1 MKLIEMKQKGFKRFF
16 LSGIKYIHFKPE
28 EKIQIILA
36 NNGSGKSQ
44 LLKEMSPLPSNLKHD
59 YEDDGYKWMKYEHNN
74 NIYIIS
80 SGFIHKNKHSFI
92 INTDGNEVELNPGGT
107 KKVQLALVKEHFNLT
122 PALHEILLGINTFTS
137 MSLPERKKWLTE
149 MSSIDYTYPISV
161 YNKLKQ
167 RHRDIVGAIKINQ
180 TKLTQDSLL
189 IVDDKSRVSLVH
201 SLEGLKLLLEEL
213 ISSKSNDIVINTKQ
227 DTIITDIN
235 NLVLHNNKLIKLIKL
250 PDNIT
255 KDKVSKEIES
265 LNNRL
270 HTNKTLLN
278 ICNEKLSKV
287 SSLEKDI
294 DKESVE
300 KDLKR
305 TEESLD
311 KLLELNYL
319 KVDLPNIASIH
330 SIFNSTYHDILQ
342 LLSDITNSQVS
353 LPSNIDTYQAYKQY
367 LTDKIENIDRAL
379 TNTNREND
387 KLIAKIKVLE
397 DNEKK
402 AKIACNKCGHEWHLD
417 FDEIE
422 YRSLISQ
429 RDKNITFIK
438 DKETLRDT
446 FNKDLTITS
455 NNLSYKVEL
464 TKVIKAYPILTDI
477 FLKIIE
483 PKYIDNNQGVILT
496 NLNKALDNIDMLHK
510 EYPKLNEAF
519 KTLTKHLSEI
529 NTTIKIKSEV
539 NDLSKDELET
549 EYSNLVTESMIM
561 KDRLDKLNRYVSYID
576 MLKSN
581 TLKIKKL
588 SKLRKET
595 YEKEVNIIRN
605 ASINEAIQY
614 VKFEIS
620 KIEHSLSTAKTLEEN
635 VIRSKKNIDELKVK
649 EESLKI
655 LVTELSPS
663 EGLIAKSINSFLSVF
678 VKDIS
683 NTINSIWSYEMTL
696 LPCSLSDSNDL
707 DYKFPVHVDNKDTI
721 EDVSKVSSSMKEI
734 IDLAFRLAVMKYMGL
749 KDFPLILDEF
759 GKTMDETHRIN
770 AYNTIDRIMSYSFE
784 QIYIVSHFQSMYG
797 RFNNANIS
805 VLNSTNLSLED
816 SLVYNE
822 VMEITY

>member
-59 YEDDGYKWMKYEHNN
+59 YEEDGYKWMKYEHNSN
-74 NIYIIS
+74 TYIVS
-80 SGFIHKNKHSFI
+80 SGFVHKNKHSFI
-92 INTDGNEVELNPGGT
+92 IITDGKETELNPGGT
-107 KKVQLALVKEHFNLT
+107 KKVQLTLVKEHFNLT
-122 PALHEILLGINTFTS
+122 PALHEILLGINTFTT

-189 IVDDKSRVSLVH
+189 IIDDKNRESLIN

-213 ISSKSNDIVINTKQ
+213 ISSKSNDVVINNKQ
-227 DTIITDIN
+227 DNILSEIN
-235 NLVLHNNKLIKLIKL
+235 NLVIHNNKMLKLMKL
-250 PDNIT
+250 PDGIN
-255 KDKVSKEIES
+255 KSKVKNEIENLS
-265 LNNRL
+265 NRL

-278 ICNEKLSKV
+278 LVNDKLSKITSISNNV
-287 SSLEKDI
+287 
-294 DKESVE
+294 DKEDIEKNLSIVE
-300 KDLKR
+300 NKLDNILKQ
-305 TEESLD
+305 
-311 KLLELNYL
+311 NYL
-319 KVDLPNIASIH
+319 QIDLPNIGEIYT
-330 SIFNSTYHDILQ
+330 IFNSSYHDILQ
-342 LLSDITNSQVS
+342 LLSDISNNQTNI
-353 LPSNIDTYQAYKQY
+353 PNGIDTYQAFKQH
-367 LTDKIENIDRAL
+367 LVDKIENIDRAL
-379 TNTNREND
+379 SNTNREND
-387 KLIAKIKVLE
+387 KLTAKIKLLE
-397 DNEKK
+397 ENEKK

-422 YRSLISQ
+422 YRGLISQ
-429 RDKNITFIK
+429 RNKNLDFIK
-438 DKETLRDT
+438 DKEKLKESFSKELD
-446 FNKDLTITS
+446 IVS
-455 NNLSYKVEL
+455 NNLSYKLEL
-464 TKVIKAYPILTDI
+464 TKVIKAYPSLTDI

-483 PKYIDNNQGVILT
+483 PKLIDDNQGIILS
-496 NLNKALDNIDMLHK
+496 NLNKALDNLNMLHK
-510 EYPKLNEAF
+510 EYPKLNEEY
-519 KTLTKHLSEI
+519 KVLTKHLSEI
-529 NTTIKIKSEV
+529 NTTIKIKTEV
-539 NDLSKDELET
+539 NELNKDELDNEYNTLIT
-549 EYSNLVTESMIM
+549 ENMFIE
-561 KDRLDKLNRYVSYID
+561 DRLSKLNRYVSYRE
-576 MLKSN
+576 LLESN
-581 TLKIKKL
+581 TNKIKKL
-588 SKLRKET
+588 SRLRKET
-595 YEKEVNIIRN
+595 YEKEINIMRN
-605 ASINEAIQY
+605 TAINEAIQY

-635 VIRSKKNIDELKVK
+635 VNVSKKNIEELKVK

-655 LVTELSPS
+655 LVTELSPT

-696 LPCSLSDSNDL
+696 LPCSLSDTNDL
-707 DYKFPVHVDNKDTI
+707 DYKFPVHVDNKDII

-759 GKTMDETHRIN
+759 GKTMDETHRIS
-770 AYNTIDRIMSYSFE
+770 AYNTIDRIMSYSFK